1 MAYKV
6 VERRAALLCPVC
18 GKPLTGVFK
27 DFGGSVVAM
36 VACGHCTYVQPVG
49 SIRISPLPDK
59 PGLTVD
65 YSTLL

>member
-6 VERRAALLCPVC
+6 VERRAVLCCPVC
-18 GKPLTGVFK
+18 GKPLTGVFR

-49 SIRISPLPDK
+49 SVRIDLLPDK
-59 PGLTVD
+59 PGLSVE
-65 YSTLL
+65 YSSLL